1 VERHQGPASSRA
13 RAAAAAALGTVY
25 LVALSTWLGGILVFG
40 AVTAPAVFGTAR
52 KLGQDHRGMPL
63 WDFAGTAIGEGF
75 RRFGYVAVA
84 AGAVMLAAGAAYS
97 SMTGRSRG
105 SALAQAGLAGAA
117 WAVALW
123 LAFGLFPRM
132 FDLRGQ
138 MQMHAFDA
146 LHHTASRALQVEALL
161 LVGAAAVTAAAH
173 LPARRPGN

>member
-1 VERHQGPASSRA
+1 VARHHPPAPGRA
-13 RAAAAAALGTVY
+13 RSAAAAALGTVY
-25 LVALSTWLGGILVFG
+25 LVALSAWLGGILVFG

-52 KLGQDHRGMPL
+52 KLGQGHRGTPL

-75 RRFGYVAVA
+75 RRFGYLAVA

-97 SMTGRSRG
+97 SMTVRSRRLT
-105 SALAQAGLAGAA
+105 LAQAALTGAA

-138 MQMHAFDA
+138 MQMDAFDA
-146 LHHTASRALQVEALL
+146 LHHTATRALQMEALL

-173 LPARRPGN
+173 VGHQKQRP